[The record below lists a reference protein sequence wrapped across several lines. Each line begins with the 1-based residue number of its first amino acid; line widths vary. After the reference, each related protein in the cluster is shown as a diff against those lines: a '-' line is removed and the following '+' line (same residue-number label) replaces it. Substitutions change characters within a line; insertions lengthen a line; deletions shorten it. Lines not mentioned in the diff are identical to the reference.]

1 MYSWIRWNGT
11 SISFRDDRSPQETA
25 VGCTPTVQSRPAS
38 PPELHG
44 ELLRE
49 LIMPPSSCPG
59 PPCQDLYIY
68 YLKGRVAPDPVLGDP
83 GFIGNWEEE
92 QDSFL
97 FFKCDCEPLVQGLLE
112 RQPQLELADR
122 FEMTYDQWHGGPL
135 EAFHVGQLHVTP
147 PWLANGQTDAAPSIL
162 LDPGVVFG
170 TGTHPTTNDCLNA
183 LQSAFKRLPVAR
195 VLDLGTGTGLLALAA
210 ARLGASH
217 IVAVDLNALA
227 AATALRNVR
236 MNAMAD
242 RILVVRGDAKNFMDL
257 PCDLMVSNIHYEV
270 MRLLVAAPGF
280 RTKKQFI
287 LSGLLRSQAREI
299 EHQLMQGPARILE
312 KWDRDGIWYT
322 FYGAHA

>member
-1 MYSWIRWNGT
+1 MCCWIRWNGT
-11 SISFRDDRSPQETA
+11 SISFPVSSSPLEIAVAETQ
-25 VGCTPTVQSRPAS
+25 TVHSRPAK
-38 PPELHG
+38 PPDQLG
-44 ELLRE
+44 ELLRGFM
-49 LIMPPSSCPG
+49 MPPSTLPE
-59 PPCQDLYIY
+59 PPCQELYIY
-68 YLKGRVAPDPVLGDP
+68 YLKGRVAPDQALQDP
-83 GFIGNWEEE
+83 AFIGNWEEE

-97 FFKCDCEPLVQGLLE
+97 FFSNDSEPLVQGLLA
-112 RQPQLELADR
+112 RQPQLELADC
-122 FEMTYDQWHGGPL
+122 FEMTFDQWHGGPL
-135 EAFHVGQLHVTP
+135 RPFHVGQLHVTP
-147 PWLANGQTDAAPSIL
+147 PWLADGQADGAPSIL

-170 TGTHPTTNDCLNA
+170 TGTHPTTHDCLTA
-183 LQSAFKRLPVAR
+183 LQSAFERQPVAR

-217 IVAVDLNALA
+217 VVAVDLNALA
-227 AATALRNVR
+227 AVTALRNVR

-270 MRLLVAAPGF
+270 MRLLVTAPGF
-280 RTKKQFI
+280 RAKKQFI

-322 FYGAHA
+322 FYGVHA